1 MFAKA
6 YQIASNYTQPVLIST
21 LRFDGTVECSVGTFV
36 IVNSEGWIVTAAHIF
51 DTMLTHQRDTV
62 EINQYNKEINEIENN
77 KYLSHQDKKRKLA
90 RVKYNPKWIKTYSYW
105 WGADVHGMDNIHL
118 LAENDIAIGKMTN
131 YNPQFCGQY
140 PIFKKPDNLMV
151 GTSLCKLGYPFHEVK
166 ATFNDTNNSF
176 QIAPN
181 ALPIPRFPIDGI
193 FTREVLQTNSGN
205 SPFKVKFIETSTPG
219 FRGQSGGPIFD
230 TNGHIWA
237 IQSRTAHLALG
248 FSPKVVADN
257 KEITEHQFINVGMG
271 VHIETILNFLD
282 TNKVQYQIS
291 GS

>member
-21 LRFDGTVECSVGTFV
+21 LRFDGTVECSVGSFV
-36 IVNSEGWIVTAAHIF
+36 IVNNEGWIITAAHIF
-51 DTMLTHQRDTV
+51 DTMLAHQRDTA
-62 EINQYNKEINEIENN
+62 EINQYNLEVSEIENN
-77 KYLSHQDKKRKLA
+77 KYLSAQDKKKRLDK
-90 RVKYNPKWIKTYSYW
+90 VKYNPKWIRTYSYW
-105 WGADVHGMDNIHL
+105 WGADIHGIDNIHL
-118 LAENDIAIGKMTN
+118 LTENDIAIGRLTN
-131 YNPQFCGQY
+131 FNHQFCPQY
-140 PIFKKPDNLMV
+140 PVFKKPGNLAI

-166 ATFNDTNNSF
+166 ATFNENNNSF

-193 FTREVLQTNSGN
+193 FTREVLQPNSGN
-205 SPFKVKFIETSTPG
+205 NQYDVKFVETSTPG

-230 TNGHIWA
+230 TAGNIWA

-248 FSPKVVADN
+248 FSPKVVIDN

-271 VHIETILNFLD
+271 VHIETILKFLEA
-282 TNKVQYQIS
+282 NKVQYKVS
-291 GS
+291 ES

>member
-36 IVNSEGWIVTAAHIF
+36 IVNPEGWIVTAAHIF
-51 DTMLTHQRDTV
+51 DSMLTQQRDAI
-62 EINQYNKEINEIENN
+62 EINQYNQEVSEIENN
-77 KYLSHQDKKRKLA
+77 RFLSSQDKKKKLA
-90 RVKYNPKWIKTYSYW
+90 KIKFNPKWIRTYSYW
-105 WGADVHGMDNIHL
+105 WGADLHGISNIHL
-118 LAENDIAIGKMTN
+118 LTENDIAVGKLTN
-131 YNPQFCGQY
+131 YNPQFCPQY
-140 PIFKKPDNLMV
+140 PVFKKPDNLAL

-166 ATFNDTNNSF
+166 ATFNETNNAF

-193 FTREVLQTNSGN
+193 FTREVLQPNSGN
-205 SPFKVKFIETSTPG
+205 SPFEIKFIETSTPG

-230 TNGHIWA
+230 TNSHIWA

-248 FSPKVVADN
+248 FSPKVVVDN

-271 VHIETILNFLD
+271 VHVETILKLFNV
-282 TNKVQYQIS
+282 NKVQYNIS
-291 GS
+291 ES

>member
-36 IVNSEGWIVTAAHIF
+36 IINAEGWIVTAAHIF
-51 DTMLTHQRDTV
+51 DIMLTHQRDRA
-62 EINQYNKEINEIENN
+62 EINQYNQEISEIEHN
-77 KYLSHQDKKRKLA
+77 KYLSHQDKKKRLA
-90 RVKYNPKWIKTYSYW
+90 KVKSNPKWIRTYSYW
-105 WGADVHGMDNIHL
+105 WGADAHGIDNIHL
-118 LAENDIAIGKMTN
+118 LTENDIAIGRLTN
-131 YNPQFCGQY
+131 YNQQFSLQY
-140 PIFKKPDNLMV
+140 PVFKKPGNLAV

-166 ATFNDTNNSF
+166 ATFNESNNSF

-193 FTREVLQTNSGN
+193 FTREVLQSNSGN
-205 SPFKVKFIETSTPG
+205 SPIEVKFIETSTPG

-230 TNGHIWA
+230 TAGNIWA

-248 FSPKVVADN
+248 FSPKVVIDN

-271 VHIETILNFLD
+271 VHVETILKVLD
-282 TNKVQYQIS
+282 NNGVQYNIS
-291 GS
+291 ES